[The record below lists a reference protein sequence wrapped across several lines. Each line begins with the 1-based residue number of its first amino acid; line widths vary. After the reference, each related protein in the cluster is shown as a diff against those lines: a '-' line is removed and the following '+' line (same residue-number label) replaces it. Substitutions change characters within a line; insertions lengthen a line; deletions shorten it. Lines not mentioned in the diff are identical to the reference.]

1 MSKSILQDEKVC
13 FLTGSTEEL
22 DKHHIY
28 FGPNRKISEKHGFW
42 VWLRHD
48 MHIAGSQNKTPHNC
62 RYVDLYLK
70 EKCQRKY
77 EETHSREEF
86 IALIGRSYL
95 YEDQEDRNT
104 KTSL

>member
-13 FLTGSTEEL
+13 FLTGSTMDL

-28 FGPNRKISEKHGFW
+28 FGPNRNASEKNGFW

-48 MHIAGSQNKTPHNC
+48 MHIAGSHNETPHNC
-62 RYVDLYLK
+62 REVDLYLK
-70 EKCQRKY
+70 EMCQRKY

-86 IALIGRSYL
+86 ISLIGRSYL
-95 YEDQEDRNT
+95 
-104 KTSL
+104 